1 VLLGPLL
8 VAGLFYM
15 LSLVILL
22 ASLVELVIVVS
33 LGRLIVLFLIV
44 LA

>member
-8 VAGLFYM
+8 VAGLFYI
-15 LSLVILL
+15 LSLAILL
-22 ASLVELVIVVS
+22 ASLVELVIVIS
-33 LGRLIVLFLIV
+33 LGHLIVLFLIV

>member
-8 VAGLFYM
+8 VAGLFYI

-22 ASLVELVIVVS
+22 ASLVGLVIVVS
-33 LGRLIVLFLIV
+33 LGYLVVLFLTV

>member
-22 ASLVELVIVVS
+22 ASLVGLVIVVS
-33 LGRLIVLFLIV
+33 LGYLVVLFLTV

>member
-15 LSLVILL
+15 LSLAILL

-33 LGRLIVLFLIV
+33 LGCLVVLFLTV

>member
-33 LGRLIVLFLIV
+33 LGHLVVLFLTV

>member
-8 VAGLFYM
+8 VAGLFYT

-22 ASLVELVIVVS
+22 ASLVGLVTVVS
-33 LGRLIVLFLIV
+33 PGRLIVLFLTV

>member
-1 VLLGPLL
+1 
-8 VAGLFYM
+8 M

-22 ASLVELVIVVS
+22 ASLVGLVIVVS
-33 LGRLIVLFLIV
+33 LGRLVVLFLIV